1 MKLTEQDK
9 QVIRAIARDRQG
21 IDRRLMEIDAEIQ
34 HLMDERSR
42 LKSERLTNMD
52 LAEKFEVSHTL
63 IQYVLNG
70 RFQ

>member
-9 QVIRAIARDRQG
+9 QTIRAIARDRQG
-21 IDRRLMEIDAEIQ
+21 IDRRLLEIDAEIQ
-34 HLMDERSR
+34 NLMDERSR
-42 LKSERLTNMD
+42 LKAERLSNVD

>member
-9 QVIRAIARDRQG
+9 QTIRAIARDRQG
-21 IDRRLMEIDAEIQ
+21 IDRRLLEIDAEIQ
-34 HLMDERSR
+34 NLMDERSR
-42 LKSERLTNMD
+42 LKAELLSNVD